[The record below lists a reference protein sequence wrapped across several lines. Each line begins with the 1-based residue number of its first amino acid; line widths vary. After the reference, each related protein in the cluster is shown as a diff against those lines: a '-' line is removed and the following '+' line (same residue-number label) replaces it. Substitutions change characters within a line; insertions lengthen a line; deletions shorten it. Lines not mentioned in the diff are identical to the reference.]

1 MSISSN
7 VLVSARGGR
16 EEFCYLAERALCSQT
31 EYSFSDLE
39 T

>member
-1 MSISSN
+1 MSILSN
-7 VLVSARGGR
+7 VLVSAIGGR
-16 EEFCYLAERALCSQT
+16 EEFCSLAERALCPQT